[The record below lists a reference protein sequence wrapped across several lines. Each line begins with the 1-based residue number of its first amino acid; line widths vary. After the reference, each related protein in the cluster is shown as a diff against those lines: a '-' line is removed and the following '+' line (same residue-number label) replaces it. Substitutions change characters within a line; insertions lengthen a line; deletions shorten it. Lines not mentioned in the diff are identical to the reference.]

1 MDAAQ
6 ALPGPQFFALV
17 LLQAFGQAARLKLGG
32 VADAHALRPVRKLLI
47 IGAGQR
53 PQQGQIFPPPLL
65 DGLALGG
72 KLRIQHFQHGAFFG
86 IGALD
91 PVCRMAQQRIFL
103 LQHPHI
109 PPVSGKVAGVQLAQ
123 GRVQKFAAALRRALH
138 KAQVARVEHHS
149 GEAARQARRALGRGA
164 VHRGVA
170 PRPLGIRRAHRDAH
184 MAGVVPLLVFLPG
197 PQGDGVQHRKCFPA
211 AHKLSVLA
219 APEALAAGQQPDG
232 FQQVRLALAVVAA
245 DDGQLPAGLQLCL

>member
-1 MDAAQ
+1 MQNRRSFFTARGPGRGAAQ
-6 ALPGPQFFALV
+6 QSVF
-17 LLQAFGQAARLKLGG
+17 LLQSPQIAAVHGQVAG
-32 VADAHALRPVRKLLI
+32 VELAEGCIQK
-47 IGAGQR
+47 
-53 PQQGQIFPPPLL
+53 FPPPL
-65 DGLALGG
+65 G
-72 KLRIQHFQHGAFFG
+72 
-86 IGALD
+86 
-91 PVCRMAQQRIFL
+91 C
-103 LQHPHI
+103 
-109 PPVSGKVAGVQLAQ
+109 
-123 GRVQKFAAALRRALH
+123 ALH